1 MGAFP
6 GLAERPPDS
15 ETKVG
20 AWPVAQV
27 LNLCLGSDRSRGSG
41 HPRKAKDSEEPPE
54 GKREDTG

>member
-1 MGAFP
+1 M
-6 GLAERPPDS
+6 AERPPDS